1 MRIPVAL
8 ATFVL
13 AVAAAPAWAQ
23 EPSAGAV
30 QPPPAEAAGAGA
42 SSTSA
47 RSAFDAGRAL
57 FDAGRY
63 AEALPLLQQAYVASR
78 SPNAHLLIARCLR
91 ETGKLAEAYEEMS
104 ATSREASARAESDP
118 RYVPTRDAAA
128 AELVL
133 LERRVGRLVVA
144 LEDVLSEWSVNLDGV
159 PLPAERRGVVVAVS
173 AGVHVVDAQ
182 RAKDPPARQEVTVA
196 AGEMKTLALKASAPA
211 FRVVV
216 YQPSGG
222 AVRTVGYA
230 ALGLGAAGLIL
241 FAVAGGIALSNYD
254 SLQHDC
260 AVLASC
266 ADDSHHGLIDTGK
279 TLQTVA
285 NIGLAFGAP
294 ALVTGGLMAI
304 FGGPRKPTP
313 SLFAGQVVPG
323 AAVSPGPGG
332 GLRLGATL
340 SF

>member
-1 MRIPVAL
+1 MRLPVAL
-8 ATFVL
+8 AAFAL

-30 QPPPAEAAGAGA
+30 QAPPAETAGPGA

-47 RSAFDAGRAL
+47 RLAFDAGRAL

-63 AEALPLLQQAYVASR
+63 AEALPLLQQAYLASR

-173 AGVHVVDAQ
+173 AGVHVVEAQ
-182 RAKDPPARQEVTVA
+182 RAKDRRPARRSPSPPAR
-196 AGEMKTLALKASAPA
+196 
-211 FRVVV
+211 
-216 YQPSGG
+216 
-222 AVRTVGYA
+222 
-230 ALGLGAAGLIL
+230 
-241 FAVAGGIALSNYD
+241 
-254 SLQHDC
+254 
-260 AVLASC
+260 
-266 ADDSHHGLIDTGK
+266 
-279 TLQTVA
+279 
-285 NIGLAFGAP
+285 
-294 ALVTGGLMAI
+294 
-304 FGGPRKPTP
+304 
-313 SLFAGQVVPG
+313 
-323 AAVSPGPGG
+323 
-332 GLRLGATL
+332 
-340 SF
+340 